1 MTEQER
7 KRAVEAGLIYPEAE
21 KKCGNTCSDKC
32 IPFYDHQHTM
42 MHYNWVNRRSMIQL
56 IAVCVMAIIVVF
68 IFTTNQTQ
76 REKMW
81 QEAMVTMQE
90 KHERMWTETV
100 NSIYGNTATGAEVDH
115 GQQDTD
121 H

>member
-1 MTEQER
+1 
-7 KRAVEAGLIYPEAE
+7 
-21 KKCGNTCSDKC
+21 
-32 IPFYDHQHTM
+32 
-42 MHYNWVNRRSMIQL
+42 MIQL
-56 IAVCVMAIIVVF
+56 IAVCVMAIIMVF

-76 REKMW
+76 REQMW

-90 KHERMWTETV
+90 KHERMWKETI

-115 GQQDTD
+115 GQQDAD